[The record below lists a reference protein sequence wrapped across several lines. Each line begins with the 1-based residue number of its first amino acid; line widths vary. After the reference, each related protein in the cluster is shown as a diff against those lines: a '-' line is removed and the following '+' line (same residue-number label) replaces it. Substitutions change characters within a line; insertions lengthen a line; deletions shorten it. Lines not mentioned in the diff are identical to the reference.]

1 VKHLHFDCFSG
12 ISGDMTLGALLDLDT
27 NEERAGRHNGT
38 ALETILREGL
48 ALLPLP
54 KSFELKTWREPR
66 QSIMGTRVAVL
77 VGGHDADEVATGLH
91 ATHEPHSH
99 PHGGEA
105 HSHDH
110 HAHHHD
116 HGHDHQ
122 QSAHTHEHTHQHAH
136 HEHSHHHDHHA
147 FKHIKAQILS
157 SKLAEEVKHQALQ
170 IFQRLALAEGKLHGQ
185 DPEEVEFHEVG
196 AVDSIVD
203 IVGVSILLRYLNP
216 FSVSSSP
223 LPMGH
228 GFIKCRHGRMPV
240 PAPATLELLR
250 GIPVY
255 DANMRGELVTPTGA
269 AIIAAVATSFSRFV
283 SFTPQQIGYGMG
295 KNDFADRPNALRVV
309 LGEMS

>member
-1 VKHLHFDCFSG
+1 MRHLHFDCFSG
-12 ISGDMTLGALLDLDT
+12 ISGDMTLGALLDLDSSSEHPT
-27 NEERAGRHNGT
+27 LAT
-38 ALETILREGL
+38 VLREGL

-54 KSFELKTWREPR
+54 KSFELKIWREPR
-66 QSIMGTRVAVL
+66 QSIMGTRVGVL
-77 VGGHDADEVATGLH
+77 VGGHDADEVASGL
-91 ATHEPHSH
+91 
-99 PHGGEA
+99 
-105 HSHDH
+105 HDH
-110 HAHHHD
+110 HSHEHAHGSEAHAHEHHDHHHD
-116 HGHDHQ
+116 HGHGHHH
-122 QSAHTHEHTHQHAH
+122 AHEGAHAHEAGHTHEHTH
-136 HEHSHHHDHHA
+136 SHQEHDHHA

-157 SKLAEEVKHQALQ
+157 SKLTEDVKQLALQ
-170 IFQRLALAEGKLHGQ
+170 IFQRLAIAEGKLHGQ

-196 AVDSIVD
+196 AIDSIVD
-203 IVGVSILLRYLNP
+203 IVGASILLRHLNP
-216 FSVSSSP
+216 ASISSSP

-283 SFTPQQIGYGMG
+283 SVTPQQIGYGMG

-309 LGEMS
+309 LGEIV

>member
-1 VKHLHFDCFSG
+1 MKHLHFDCFSG
-12 ISGDMTLGALLDLDT
+12 ISGDMTLGALLDLGAS
-27 NEERAGRHNGT
+27 EERA
-38 ALETILREGL
+38 ALATVLREGL

-54 KSFELKTWREPR
+54 TSFELKIWREPR

-91 ATHEPHSH
+91 ATPHEHHSH
-99 PHGGEA
+99 EHDHGSEA

-110 HAHHHD
+110 HD
-116 HGHDHQ
+116 HGHNHHHGHEG
-122 QSAHTHEHTHQHAH
+122 AHAHEHKHEHHQPQ
-136 HEHSHHHDHHA
+136 EHSHHA
-147 FKHIKAQILS
+147 FTHIKAQISS
-157 SKLAEEVKHQALQ
+157 SKLTEDVKHLALQ
-170 IFQRLALAEGKLHGQ
+170 IFQRLAIAEGKLHGQ
-185 DPEEVEFHEVG
+185 DPEKVEFHEVG

-203 IVGVSILLRYLNP
+203 IVGVSLLLRHLNP
-216 FSVSSSP
+216 ASISSSP

-309 LGEMS
+309 LGELA